1 MNQPTPAIVAQ
12 GAVMRL
18 PRLALWLFC
27 LAYVLPGFVGRGPWK
42 NADISSFGY
51 MLALAQ
57 GTTDWWQP
65 VMGGL
70 LPEVS
75 ALLPYWLGAWAIML
89 APAGIA
95 PDLAAR
101 IPFMLLL
108 MLALMATWY
117 GTYYLARSP
126 LAQPLAFAFG
136 GEAEPTDYARAL
148 ADGGVLAMI
157 ASLGLAQLAHET
169 TPALA
174 QLCFAALLFYAAAA
188 LPYRPIAPGLGA
200 AVGLMGLTLS
210 GAPTLALLL
219 GLGCAGIYWLEL
231 GPNDALRQHRQLRA
245 SGVLAM
251 TLGCALLA
259 TYLHL
264 WHWSVA
270 WPTWLDWPRLGRL
283 FLWFTWPAWPL
294 ACWTVWRW
302 RHQLR
307 GSRLTSRHL
316 WIPLWFVVV
325 ASVATLLTTAAD
337 RSLLLALPALAALA
351 AFALPTLSRSVG
363 ALIDWFTLIFFS
375 GCAII
380 IWVVWLSMQTG
391 IPAKPALN
399 VARLAPGFSHS
410 FVLSSFLIA
419 LTATAVWAWLVFW
432 RAGRHRAAIWKSVVL
447 PAGGAALC
455 WLLLMTLWLPLLD
468 FARSYLPLVAQTTV
482 LMPQKPAC
490 VSTLGLS
497 RGQMAAYTYH
507 GGLTLKPIVQQA
519 ECRWLLGDSEVLN
532 YLAASSEPW
541 ELRGTVRHRGDA
553 REKLLLYERRD

>member
-1 MNQPTPAIVAQ
+1 
-12 GAVMRL
+12 MRL

-270 WPTWLDWPRLGRL
+270 WPTWPDWPRLGRL

>member
-1 MNQPTPAIVAQ
+1 
-12 GAVMRL
+12 MRL

-57 GTTDWWQP
+57 GSTDWWQP
-65 VMGGL
+65 AMGDL

-75 ALLPYWLGAWAIML
+75 ALLPYWLGAGAIAL
-89 APAGIA
+89 APAGMA

-108 MLALMATWY
+108 VLALMATWY

-148 ADGGVLAMI
+148 ADGGLLAMI

-174 QLCFAALLFYAAAA
+174 QLCFTALLFYAAAA
-188 LPYRPIAPGLGA
+188 LPYRPLAPGLGA
-200 AVGLMGLTLS
+200 AAGLLGLTLS

-219 GLGCAGIYWLEL
+219 GLGCAAIYWLEA
-231 GPNDALRQHRQLRA
+231 GPNDALQQHRQLRA

-251 TLGCALLA
+251 TLSCALLA
-259 TYLHL
+259 THLGL
-264 WHWSVA
+264 WHWSLS
-270 WPTWLDWPRLGRL
+270 WPAWLDWPRLGRL

-307 GSRLTSRHL
+307 AARLNSRHL
-316 WIPLWFVVV
+316 WIPLWFVAV
-325 ASVATLLTTAAD
+325 ASVVTVLTTAAD

-351 AFALPTLSRSVG
+351 AFALPTLSRSVA

-419 LTATAVWAWLVFW
+419 LAATGVWAWLVFW
-432 RAGRHRAAIWKSVVL
+432 RAGRHRSAIWKSVVL

-482 LMPQKPAC
+482 LMPQKPEC

-507 GGLTLKPIVQQA
+507 GQLTLIPIVQRAQ
-519 ECRWLLGDSEVLN
+519 CRWLLGDSEVLN

>member
-1 MNQPTPAIVAQ
+1 
-12 GAVMRL
+12 MRL

-219 GLGCAGIYWLEL
+219 GLGCAGIYWLEA
-231 GPNDALRQHRQLRA
+231 GPHDALRQHRQLRA

-270 WPTWLDWPRLGRL
+270 WPTWPDWPRLGRL

-307 GSRLTSRHL
+307 GSRLSSRHL

>member
-1 MNQPTPAIVAQ
+1 
-12 GAVMRL
+12 MRL

-219 GLGCAGIYWLEL
+219 GLGCAGDLPPGIRIPTMPCDNIAVL
-231 GPNDALRQHRQLRA
+231 LRA
-245 SGVLAM
+245 SGVPCHDTGLAACCWRL
-251 TLGCALLA
+251 TCTCGIGAWLGQRG
-259 TYLHL
+259 
-264 WHWSVA
+264 WIGPVW
-270 WPTWLDWPRLGRL
+270 G
-283 FLWFTWPAWPL
+283 
-294 ACWTVWRW
+294 ACSS
-302 RHQLR
+302 
-307 GSRLTSRHL
+307 GSRG
-316 WIPLWFVVV
+316 
-325 ASVATLLTTAAD
+325 
-337 RSLLLALPALAALA
+337 LP
-351 AFALPTLSRSVG
+351 G
-363 ALIDWFTLIFFS
+363 
-375 GCAII
+375 
-380 IWVVWLSMQTG
+380 
-391 IPAKPALN
+391 
-399 VARLAPGFSHS
+399 H
-410 FVLSSFLIA
+410 
-419 LTATAVWAWLVFW
+419 W
-432 RAGRHRAAIWKSVVL
+432 RAGRCG
-447 PAGGAALC
+447 AGGINCVGPGSPADTFGFPC
-455 WLLLMTLWLPLLD
+455 GLWLWPVW
-468 FARSYLPLVAQTTV
+468 PH
-482 LMPQKPAC
+482 C
-490 VSTLGLS
+490 
-497 RGQMAAYTYH
+497 
-507 GGLTLKPIVQQA
+507 
-519 ECRWLLGDSEVLN
+519 
-532 YLAASSEPW
+532 
-541 ELRGTVRHRGDA
+541 
-553 REKLLLYERRD
+553 

>member
-1 MNQPTPAIVAQ
+1 
-12 GAVMRL
+12 MRL